1 MACEGRGPP
10 INDTENPMQRAHFT
24 TARRGALALSVF
36 AAAMLAACGGG
47 GSDAGST
54 SGTVAID
61 DPTATAYAANATQIG
76 SDTASVA
83 DSAVVAVQALVEAGA
98 GASAHGAGPTADAV
112 ALVSSAKAC
121 PGGGTATVSITGGT
135 TASQLNGKLDAGE
148 VYGVTFATCTGAGGI
163 GQIDGALTMT
173 VETATGD
180 SANGTLDVAL
190 TATALTLALPRG
202 SVTLDGTTDRQLTVA
217 TDSDGTVHETSHFV
231 SPNLSLV
238 THYEARTSTFT
249 LSAADITR
257 TATLVGGVVQS
268 STVVGTHTLS
278 AVLPNRSFS
287 YTVATTGGA
296 TTYAADG
303 KPTAGAWTITL
314 ANAIIDVTVA
324 NGTATIA
331 IDLNKDGTI
340 DRTITVPVPTLVG
353 DAG

>member
-1 MACEGRGPP
+1 
-10 INDTENPMQRAHFT
+10 MQRASST
-24 TARRGALALSVF
+24 TPRRSALALSIA

-47 GSDAGST
+47 GSDAGNT
-54 SGTVAID
+54 AGTVAID
-61 DPTATAYAANATQIG
+61 DLTATAYAANATQIG

-83 DSAVVAVQALVEAGA
+83 DGAMLAAQSLVASGA
-98 GASAHGAGPTADAV
+98 GVSIRAGSATADAV

-135 TASQLNGKLDAGE
+135 TASQLNGQLDAGE
-148 VYGVTFATCTGAGGI
+148 VYAIVFAACTGAGGT
-163 GQIDGALTMT
+163 GQLDGTMTMT

-180 SANGTLDVAL
+180 SANGTLDVSL
-190 TATALTLALPRG
+190 TARALTLALPRG

-231 SPNLSLV
+231 SPSLTLV
-238 THYEARTSTFT
+238 TRYDARTSTFT

-257 TATLVGGVVQS
+257 TATLVGGVIQS
-268 STVVGTHTLS
+268 STVAGTHTLS

-287 YTVATTGGA
+287 YTVATTGGV

-340 DRTITVPVPTLVG
+340 DRTITVPVATLVG